1 MTCNWPSASKTEE
14 FDALGHCG
22 SLLDFIE
29 PERLL
34 GSSLKHRGA
43 QQSGACHSSFRN
55 FTDVDPELKTIPSL
69 LPPDGANRNLTGL
82 KSGKTGRELSARR
95 VESGRSMQLS
105 RMLPALRVVATPSPR
120 SETRETASHG
130 GGGWGGSPTAS
141 RLARPSDRGAR
152 AASAR
157 TSDKATRA
165 FSSRHSD
172 AKAWSPRSNFTPAF
186 AVGLSAKPRQDRHP
200 LLVAMEVHI
209 EDHCKSKTGLEPS
222 AMMANRLSTHVWQDS
237 RQSYWS
243 FPPEWARPLGS
254 EVVAAPAAGSGSSI
268 TLEVRD
274 GAGVSSG
281 SADANFRED
290 VQQLLRVMVPEGC
303 GALQPDLLV
312 PLFFWLGLSK
322 HRAASLAL
330 LERAFGPGNIPVT
343 LVVGLCRHA
352 EVQVRLVDG
361 LRRLAQRESLEQLC
375 EFMTDKECLRLRK
388 WFYSMKLDPTGH
400 ADIIQIQRWLAQMGI
415 ISGRQD
421 LFRFLSHVEPG
432 GNGPSLVQTSR
443 KRSLALEEFSRLICR
458 CTVMWCIQRAL
469 VLLNTMGT
477 IADSAQPP
485 SPSQARRR
493 KASRGGGVDSD
504 EATPVLTQ
512 GTGLSDHDI
521 ALRWARLQ
529 RIIAVSLLLNQRY
542 WGGESRQVLAF
553 WRPPPAPAIAFEL
566 SREQWMAL
574 FQRVRAQ
581 GMGSI
586 LPEGKD
592 AEDPEFLK
600 RLLSHDG
607 HCPMAT
613 NSSDAQDAPH
623 SGARAGHRN
632 GRVHAS

>member
-1 MTCNWPSASKTEE
+1 MTCNLPSVPQPE
-14 FDALGHCG
+14 DLDVLGHCG

-34 GSSLKHRGA
+34 GTSRKHTHT
-43 QQSGACHSSFRN
+43 QQSAACHSSLGSFS
-55 FTDVDPELKTIPSL
+55 DVDPEGRTKPSL
-69 LPPDGANRNLTGL
+69 LTPEGAHGSLSGL
-82 KSGKTGRELSARR
+82 KSGKTGRELSSHR
-95 VESGRSMQLS
+95 VESGRNKQLS
-105 RMLPALRVVATPSPR
+105 KMLPALSVVATPSPR
-120 SETRETASHG
+120 SDMRETASHG
-130 GGGWGGSPTAS
+130 GGGWGGSPTA
-141 RLARPSDRGAR
+141 ARSAR
-152 AASAR
+152 SCDQGTRATSAR
-157 TSDKATRA
+157 TSDKTTQIFPSKR
-165 FSSRHSD
+165 SD
-172 AKAWSPRSNFTPAF
+172 AKAWPSRSNFTPAF
-186 AVGLSAKPRQDRHP
+186 AAGLSAKPRQDRHP
-200 LLVAMEVHI
+200 LLVAMEVHV

-222 AMMANRLSTHVWQDS
+222 AMMAHRLSKQVWQDS
-237 RQSYWS
+237 RQNYWS
-243 FPPEWARPLGS
+243 FPPEWARPLS
-254 EVVAAPAAGSGSSI
+254 TETVAAAAGGSGSSM

-274 GAGVSSG
+274 GTSISSG
-281 SADANFRED
+281 SSDTCFREG

-330 LERAFGPGNIPVT
+330 LERAFGPGNIPVA

-361 LRRLAQRESLEQLC
+361 LRRLAQRESLEHLC

-400 ADIIQIQRWLAQMGI
+400 ADIIQVQRWLAQMGI

-432 GNGPSLVQTSR
+432 GSGPSLVQQSR
-443 KRSLALEEFSRLICR
+443 KRSLAVEEFTRLLCR
-458 CTVMWCIQRAL
+458 CIVIWCIQRTL
-469 VLLNTMGT
+469 VLLNTMST
-477 IADSAQPP
+477 IDSAQPP
-485 SPSQARRR
+485 SPSQARDR
-493 KASRGGGVDSD
+493 KTGRAGLVDGD
-504 EATPVLTQ
+504 EATSVLRQ
-512 GTGLSDHDI
+512 RTGLSDHDI

-542 WGGESRQVLAF
+542 WGSESRQVLAF
-553 WRPPPAPAIAFEL
+553 WRPPPAPAFAFEL

-574 FQRVRAQ
+574 FQRVMAQ
-581 GMGSI
+581 GMGSV

-607 HCPMAT
+607 DYQRGT
-613 NSSDAQDAPH
+613 NSRDASQDARY
-623 SGARAGHRN
+623 SGAQTGHRN
-632 GRVHAS
+632 ARAHAS